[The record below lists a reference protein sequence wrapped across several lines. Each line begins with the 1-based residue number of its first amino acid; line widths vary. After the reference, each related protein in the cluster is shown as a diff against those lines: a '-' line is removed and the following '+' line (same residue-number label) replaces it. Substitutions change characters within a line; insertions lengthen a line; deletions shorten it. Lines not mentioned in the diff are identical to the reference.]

1 MFGTPSTTPVFGNPS
16 TTPVFG
22 TPSTTPAFGA
32 TSSTPAFGTPSSMPA
47 FGTPSST
54 PPFGTASTT
63 PAFGA
68 SSSAPAFG
76 TASTSSA
83 FGSLNFG
90 TPASTS
96 AFGTPSSAPAFGGLN
111 FGTPSLTSAFGT
123 PSSAPAFGGNP
134 SPSPF
139 GFQQQA
145 TPSPSPF
152 GLLGGGGAQITTQM
166 APVAPLPLS
175 PSDRDIQAIVDA
187 YKEDPGNPRY
197 AFRHLLFSVTEP
209 SQRVKPVAASDI
221 MWAQAMGKLECMD
234 SADRE
239 RLWPQL
245 VQGFKD
251 LSHRLKLQDEVL
263 VSDTDRLSMT
273 HSNVKKLQRHFQ
285 ADTYPW
291 IQRLKQQELVIQRRL
306 LRLVRIVETLENRG
320 YRSPLTKEEADLY
333 ERLVAILKR
342 LKGPSADL
350 SKRVNT
356 LLSTS
361 RLLASTGG
369 AGGSVY
375 IPSSAKV
382 DERSV
387 TELLEALQLQTEA
400 VAKLGNVLKRD
411 IRDLEIIQSEDT
423 DMAEDSVGRRAQKI

>member
-1 MFGTPSTTPVFGNPS
+1 MFGTP
-16 TTPVFG
+16 
-22 TPSTTPAFGA
+22 
-32 TSSTPAFGTPSSMPA
+32 TSSP
-47 FGTPSST
+47 
-54 PPFGTASTT
+54 
-63 PAFGA
+63 
-68 SSSAPAFG
+68 
-76 TASTSSA
+76 
-83 FGSLNFG
+83 L
-90 TPASTS
+90 
-96 AFGTPSSAPAFGGLN
+96 FGTPSSAPAFGTPSPTPV
-111 FGTPSLTSAFGT
+111 FGTPSSTPAFGAPSLTPTFGTPPSAPAFGT
-123 PSSAPAFGGNP
+123 PSSTPAFVTPSSTPAFSGLTSTPAFSGLTSTTGFGTPSSTPAFGATP

-145 TPSPSPF
+145 TPSPSPI
-152 GLLGGGGAQITTQM
+152 GLLGGGGGQITTQM

-209 SQRVKPVAASDI
+209 SRRVKPVAASDI
-221 MWAQAMGKLECMD
+221 MWTEAMGKLECMD

-251 LSHRLKLQDEVL
+251 LSCRLKLQDEVL
-263 VSDTDRLSMT
+263 ISDTERLSMT
-273 HSNVKKLQRHFQ
+273 HSNVKMLRRHFQ

-291 IQRLKQQELVIQRRL
+291 IQRLKQQELVLQRRL
-306 LRLVRIVETLENRG
+306 LRFMRIVEALENRG
-320 YRSPLTKEEADLY
+320 YRGPLTKEESDLY

-342 LKGPSADL
+342 LKGPNADL

-369 AGGSVY
+369 AGGPIY

-400 VAKLGNVLKRD
+400 VAKLGNVLKRN
-411 IRDLEIIQSEDT
+411 IRDLEIMQSEDT
-423 DMAEDSVGRRAQKI
+423 DMAEDSVGRMH

>member
-1 MFGTPSTTPVFGNPS
+1 MFGTPTSSSLFGNP
-16 TTPVFG
+16 
-22 TPSTTPAFGA
+22 
-32 TSSTPAFGTPSSMPA
+32 SSTPAFGTPSSTPLFGASSTPA

-54 PPFGTASTT
+54 PAFGTPSSTPSFGTPSSTPAFGTPSSTPAFGTPSSTPAFGTPSSTPAFGMTPTT
-63 PAFGA
+63 PAFG
-68 SSSAPAFG
+68 
-76 TASTSSA
+76 
-83 FGSLNFG
+83 SLFG
-90 TPASTS
+90 TPSSTS
-96 AFGTPSSAPAFGGLN
+96 AFGTPSSTPAFGA
-111 FGTPSLTSAFGT
+111 TPSA
-123 PSSAPAFGGNP
+123 
-134 SPSPF
+134 SPF

-152 GLLGGGGAQITTQM
+152 GLLGGGSAQITTQM
-166 APVAPLPLS
+166 APVAPLALS

-187 YKEDPGNPRY
+187 YKEDPSNPHY

-221 MWAQAMGKLECMD
+221 MWAEAMGKLECMD

-273 HSNVKKLQRHFQ
+273 QSNVKKLQRHFQ

-306 LRLVRIVETLENRG
+306 LRFVRIVEALENRG

-356 LLSTS
+356 LVSTS
-361 RLLASTGG
+361 RLVASTGG
-369 AGGSVY
+369 AGGPVY

-387 TELLEALQLQTEA
+387 TELLDALQQQTEA

-423 DMAEDSVGRRAQKI
+423 DMAEDCVGRRALKM